1 MRAVSSTDVPGAFIH
16 LTISALQPFP
26 DRTSNRPRSASLCQG
41 LQYIAL
47 YSYISKSC
55 TTHLRKHITLKI
67 VTPEA
72 LEGDLKVLRP
82 LRTIKTSYSGSQV
95 ACSADAWRFP
105 SRAVYLNVPCTLS
118 SPSLSRHSGGYFLTV
133 KQILKHLSLDL
144 DFLTKVIHTGESNR
158 VPERIGTSILQRSRC
173 RFLSKHTHR
182 YQGQKYTI
190 RDDPA
195 VSMSGSR
202 VNFRRPLG
210 WKGGYLEC

>member
-47 YSYISKSC
+47 YNYISKSC

-82 LRTIKTSYSGSQV
+82 LRTIKTSYAGSLLIRQM
-95 ACSADAWRFP
+95 
-105 SRAVYLNVPCTLS
+105 
-118 SPSLSRHSGGYFLTV
+118 
-133 KQILKHLSLDL
+133 LD
-144 DFLTKVIHTGESNR
+144 DFRVGRCISMCR
-158 VPERIGTSILQRSRC
+158 VPSPHHL
-173 RFLSKHTHR
+173 
-182 YQGQKYTI
+182 YQGIQEDT
-190 RDDPA
+190 
-195 VSMSGSR
+195 S
-202 VNFRRPLG
+202 
-210 WKGGYLEC
+210 